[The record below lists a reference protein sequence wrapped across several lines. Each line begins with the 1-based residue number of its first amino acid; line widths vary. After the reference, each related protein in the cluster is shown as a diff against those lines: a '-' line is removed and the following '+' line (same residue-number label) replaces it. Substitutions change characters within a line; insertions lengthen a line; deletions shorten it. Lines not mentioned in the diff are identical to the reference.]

1 MLWERTIGPLMRA
14 VLPCLSRVGVPTM
27 EQPMSTL
34 LIRRRL
40 RVSGIV
46 QGVGFRPFVYGLA
59 TDMNLVGFVGNDT
72 DGVFI
77 EVESDAATLDRFVTE
92 LEASAPP
99 AARIQRIESGDVQT
113 TSNTSFKI
121 VASHHA
127 ATGTALVSPDL
138 RTCDDCLR
146 ELHDPHDRRYGYP
159 FINCTN
165 CGPRFTITE
174 RTPYDRP
181 HTTMRP
187 FEMCAD
193 CLAEYG
199 DPTDRRFHAQ
209 PNACPECGPTVRT
222 IPPSRDPI
230 ADTRQRIAAGETVAI
245 KGLGGFHL
253 ACDATSDAAIAL
265 LRERKGRIDKP
276 FAVMVSDLETAR
288 SIAAIDADET
298 HLLTSRE
305 RPIVLVAKR
314 TEAAVSDL
322 VAPGNGYLGV
332 MLPYTPLHD
341 LLIEPGDVWVMTSG
355 NVSEEPIVTD
365 SDDAVD
371 RLGALT
377 GSYLV
382 HDRDIHVPC
391 DDSVIRILDGSEYPI
406 RRSRG
411 YAPFPVP
418 LPFESPPILATGG
431 ELKATFCLASGRD
444 GFMSQHIGDMENLET
459 LDAFTKAVDH
469 FIELFRIEPELI
481 AADLHPG
488 YLSTKW
494 ADRRNLPVVK
504 VQHHHA
510 HIASVM
516 AEHGVLDPVIGF
528 SFDGTGY
535 GTDGTIWG
543 GEILVGD
550 YERFDRVG
558 HLKPTPL
565 PGGDAAVKHPARM
578 ALSHLHT
585 AGIAWSKRL
594 PPVSALSDADRALL
608 KTQLERG
615 INTIPTTSMG
625 RLFDAIAAIAGVRQ
639 TVTYEAQA
647 AIEFESLIDS
657 TAGGTYTFAITEQDG
672 SLMIDP
678 SPVLRSV
685 ATDVAEGESTGMI
698 AARFHRGVAEVIVA
712 TAERV
717 RRRSGLTTVG
727 LSGGVFQNVT
737 LTQATRA
744 ALIERDFE
752 VLVHRLVPPNDGG
765 LALGQAVIAAARR

>member
-1 MLWERTIGPLMRA
+1 
-14 VLPCLSRVGVPTM
+14 
-27 EQPMSTL
+27 MSTP

-59 TDMNLVGFVGNDT
+59 TNMNLVGFVGNDT

-77 EVESDAATLDRFVTE
+77 EVESETGTLDRFVDE
-92 LEASAPP
+92 LETSAPP
-99 AARIQRIESGDVQT
+99 AARIQRIESVDVQT
-113 TSNTSFKI
+113 TGDTSFRI

-127 ATGTALVSPDL
+127 ETGTALVSPDL
-138 RTCDDCLR
+138 RTCDDCLD
-146 ELHDPHDRRYGYP
+146 ELHDTNDRRYGYP

-165 CGPRFTITE
+165 CGPRFTITLK
-174 RTPYDRP
+174 TPYDRP
-181 HTTMRP
+181 NTTMRS
-187 FEMCAD
+187 FEMCAA
-193 CLAEYG
+193 CLAEYR
-199 DPTDRRFHAQ
+199 DPVSRRFHAQ
-209 PNACPECGPTVRT
+209 PNACPECGPNVRT
-222 IPPSRDPI
+222 IPPSERPVV
-230 ADTRQRIAAGETVAI
+230 DTRRRIAAGEIVAI

-253 ACDATSDAAIAL
+253 ACDATSDAAVAL
-265 LRERKGRIDKP
+265 LRERKGRIEKP
-276 FAVMVSDLETAR
+276 FAVMVSDLETVR
-288 SIAAIDADET
+288 SITTIDADET
-298 HLLTSRE
+298 RLLASRE
-305 RPIVLVAKR
+305 RPIVLLAKR
-314 TEAAVSDL
+314 MDSTVSEL

-355 NVSEEPIVTD
+355 NLSEEPIVTEN
-365 SDDAVD
+365 DDAVE

-411 YAPFPVP
+411 YTPFPVP

-459 LDAFTKAVDH
+459 LDAFTNAVDH
-469 FIELFRIEPELI
+469 FVELFRIEPELI

-494 ADRRNLPVVK
+494 AGRQNVPLVK

-516 AEHGVLDPVIGF
+516 AEHGVLGPVIGF

-543 GEILVGD
+543 GEILVAG
-550 YERFDRVG
+550 YERFERVG
-558 HLKPTPL
+558 HLKATPL

-578 ALSHLHT
+578 ALSHLLASDVPWT
-585 AGIAWSKRL
+585 EDL
-594 PPVSALSDADRALL
+594 PPVMALTAADRALL

-625 RLFDAIAAIAGVRQ
+625 RLFDAVAALAGVRQ

-647 AIEFESLIDS
+647 AIEFEALIDS
-657 TAGGTYTFAITEQDG
+657 TAGGTYAFAITEHDG
-672 SLMIDP
+672 SLVIDP
-678 SPVLRSV
+678 TPVLRSIV
-685 ATDVAEGESTGMI
+685 GDVAAGESIGVI
-698 AARFHRGVAEVIVA
+698 AARFHRSVGAVIVEA
-712 TAERV
+712 AERV
-717 RRRSGLTTVG
+717 RRRTGLTTVG

-737 LTQATRA
+737 LTHATRA

-752 VLVHRLVPPNDGG
+752 VLLHRLVPPNDGG

>member
-1 MLWERTIGPLMRA
+1 
-14 VLPCLSRVGVPTM
+14 
-27 EQPMSTL
+27 MSTP

-59 TDMNLVGFVGNDT
+59 VDTRLAGFVGNDT

-77 EVESDAATLDRFVTE
+77 EIESEAATLDAFVAA
-92 LEASAPP
+92 LEASGPP
-99 AARIQRIESGDVQT
+99 AARIQRIDSEDIQPVGD
-113 TSNTSFKI
+113 TSFRI

-127 ATGTALVSPDL
+127 ETGTALVSPDL

-146 ELHDPHDRRYGYP
+146 ELHDPEDRRYRYP

-181 HTTMRP
+181 NTTMQP
-187 FEMCAD
+187 FEMCDA
-193 CLAEYG
+193 CSAEYRE
-199 DPTDRRFHAQ
+199 PTDRRFHAQ
-209 PNACPECGPTVRT
+209 PNACSECGPSVRA
-222 IPPSRDPI
+222 IPPAGDPI
-230 ADTRQRIAAGETVAI
+230 ADARRRIAAGEVVAI

-253 ACDATSDAAIAL
+253 ACDAASDVAVSL
-265 LRERKGRIDKP
+265 LRERKGRVEKP
-276 FAVMVSDLETAR
+276 FAVMVSDLEIAR
-288 SIAAIDADET
+288 SISFIDADEAR
-298 HLLTSRE
+298 LLTSRE
-305 RPIVLVAKR
+305 RPIVLLAKR
-314 TEAAVSDL
+314 ANTAVSEL

-355 NVSEEPIVTD
+355 NLSEEPIVTTNIE
-365 SDDAVD
+365 AIE
-371 RLGALT
+371 RLGVLAD
-377 GSYLV
+377 GYLV

-391 DDSVIRILDGSEYPI
+391 DDSVVRILDGAEYPI

-431 ELKATFCLASGRD
+431 ELKATFCLAAGYD

-459 LDAFTKAVDH
+459 LDAFTRAVDH
-469 FIELFRIEPELI
+469 FIDLFRIEPEVI
-481 AADLHPG
+481 ATDLHPG

-494 ADRRNLPVVK
+494 AERQSLPVVK

-516 AEHGVLDPVIGF
+516 AEHGVRDSVIGF

-543 GEILVGD
+543 GEVLVAG
-550 YERFDRVG
+550 YEGFERVG
-558 HLKPTPL
+558 HLKATPL
-565 PGGDAAVKHPARM
+565 PGGDAAVKSPAKM
-578 ALSHLHT
+578 ALSYLHT
-585 AGIAWSKRL
+585 AGIPWSDDL
-594 PPVSALSDADRALL
+594 LPVSALPDTERAVL
-608 KTQLERG
+608 TAQLDRG
-615 INTIPTTSMG
+615 INTVPTTSMG
-625 RLFDAIAAIAGVRQ
+625 RLFDAVSAIAGVRQ
-639 TVTYEAQA
+639 SVTYEAQA
-647 AIEFESLIDS
+647 AIEFEALIDRS
-657 TAGGTYTFAITEQDG
+657 EGGAYTFAITERDG
-672 SLMIDP
+672 LLVIDP
-678 SPVLRSV
+678 SPALRSLADDVV
-685 ATDVAEGESTGMI
+685 AGEAVGVI
-698 AARFHRGVAEVIVA
+698 GARFHRGIANVIVE

-717 RRRSGLTTVG
+717 RMRTGLTTVG

-737 LTQATRA
+737 LTHATRT
-744 ALIERDFE
+744 ALVERDFE
-752 VLVHRLVPPNDGG
+752 VLLHRLVPPNDGG